1 MRNWI
6 RHRHNCFKPE
16 NPLLI
21 TLHHTSPIWPLPL
34 RILHIV
40 TARTIRF
47 PDINSYVWDRLA
59 RNVFDSADAETG
71 LPAGVGGHAFA
82 VGDWGRLVR
91 VEGPED
97 GAFGAGGGFGVVDCV
112 DEEGEAEDIGEEDEF
127 LHQVISFHSFLLWS
141 LPFMLEN
148 SHVEHH
154 YLSARP

>member
-127 LHQVISFHSFLLWS
+127 LSS
-141 LPFMLEN
+141 
-148 SHVEHH
+148 SH
-154 YLSARP
+154 